1 MEASSRIKTVTPEA
15 QLRDLI
21 GKFDAKDQKL
31 IRSMRS
37 ALRKRFPTANEL
49 IYDYRSFFL
58 IGYSPSDHGIESIVS
73 LAARPDGL
81 RLYLTQ
87 GPKLPDPKKLL
98 VGSAKQ
104 VRYVPLESARQLA
117 HPDIEAL
124 ISAAVALAPVKL
136 PAKGAGKL
144 LTKTSTAKAR
154 VRRTAAKK

>member
-1 MEASSRIKTVTPEA
+1 MAASSKVETSTPEA
-15 QLRDLI
+15 QLRDLL
-21 GKFDAKDQKL
+21 GKFDAKEQKL
-31 IRSMRS
+31 IRSVRS

-104 VRYVPLESARQLA
+104 VRYVPLESARKLA

-124 ISAAVALAPVKL
+124 IAAAIELAPVKL

-144 LTKTSTAKAR
+144 LTKTSAAKAPA
-154 VRRTAAKK
+154 RRKAAKK